1 MNETIKAM
9 EEFTI
14 DNFSGYQFRFIKIK
28 PTKILALTSM
38 LGGES
43 NFSQKEF
50 VIDFALS
57 NTEIKIDSVWNKV
70 KDGDLFFPPILEE
83 RLDVMRQIV
92 DKFTLNFLVP
102 LFHKPAE

>member
-14 DNFSGYQFRFIKIK
+14 DNFKGYQFRFIKIP
-28 PTKILALTSM
+28 PTKLLALTSM
-38 LGGES
+38 LGSES
-43 NFSQKEF
+43 NFNDKSF

-57 NTEIKIDSVWNKV
+57 NTEIKIDSIWNKV

-83 RLDVMRQIV
+83 RLDVLRQIV
-92 DKFTLNFLVP
+92 DKFTLNFLIP